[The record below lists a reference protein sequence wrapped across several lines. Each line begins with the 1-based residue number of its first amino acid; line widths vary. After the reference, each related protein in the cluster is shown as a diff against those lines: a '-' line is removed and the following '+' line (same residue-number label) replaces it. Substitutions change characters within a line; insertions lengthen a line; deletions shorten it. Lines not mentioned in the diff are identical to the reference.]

1 MSGKGRCRGDSEK
14 KKENAEKRSSSAKAG
29 LQFPVDRIG
38 RYLRE
43 GKYANRLLAGA
54 PVYLAAVLEFL
65 CAEILEL
72 AGNVA
77 RGENDIINNNSIEG
91 GGDATSLGAD
101 GTPPPPPVRIGP
113 QHITTAVKSDEEL
126 HTSIIQMQNKQIA
139 IDKDEIDAAKI
150 VQQMKTQS
158 NNQTN
163 VAIQPQKQTHEQ
175 IRQMKLAAKQQRLQ
189 AKLEKQKSI
198 QREKERQNQLRQAKA
213 LAKQQLAQEKQ
224 RKEIE
229 KQRQLEEEVR
239 LRLIQFRE
247 EKERK
252 LKQQQ
257 DMKNG

>member
-91 GGDATSLGAD
+91 GGGASSLSAD

-126 HTSIIQMQNKQIA
+126 HTSILQMQNKQIA

-163 VAIQPQKQTHEQ
+163 VSIQPQKQTHEQ
-175 IRQMKLAAKQQRLQ
+175 IRQMKLAAKLH
-189 AKLEKQKSI
+189 AKLEKQKFI